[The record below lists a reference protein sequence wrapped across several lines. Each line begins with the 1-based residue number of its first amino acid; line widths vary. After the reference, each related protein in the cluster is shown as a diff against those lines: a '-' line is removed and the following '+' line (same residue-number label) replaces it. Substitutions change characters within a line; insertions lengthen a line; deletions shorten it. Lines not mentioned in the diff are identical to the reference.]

1 MANQKPQVD
10 PKMPSNVEA
19 ERSVLGSI
27 ILNNDYAMKAFSIL
41 PPEDFLLTQ
50 HRKIYLTMQSM
61 IGANQPVDLLTLT
74 ETLSNSEEL
83 EAAGGRGYVQS
94 IADGMPRVSNVE
106 HYAKIVKEKALLR
119 NIIHTANDLYKKAMS
134 QSEAGSSI
142 IEGAIENFLDI
153 ASDSGGSLIRSLPDV
168 FKSAIAQIETERKNP
183 DKFSR
188 LNSGLSDLDDVTSGL
203 RKKDMVVIVGPT
215 SNGKTLLALKY
226 AMYGSERG
234 YRGVVF
240 SAEMSGEQLMKRH
253 LSSAAHVEAWKLRK
267 PENLSESDMERM
279 RGVSSQ
285 LGPLTIVEGDINTT
299 NIWAIAEAKK
309 RSEGLDFIII
319 DYDQLV
325 IEAGIDPDD
334 EEGFFRYQRKFN
346 IQSKKMAERLDIC
359 VILLSQL
366 RKVSGSLAKGG
377 RPTIDDIYGDSS
389 IRNTPDVI
397 LWVVRD
403 FFTKGFKK
411 EFENKMTVYVVKAR
425 NDRSGVV
432 KLFFDFTYMQLEDKH
447 PDESDS
453 VEEDTRP
460 AKPAKPKSAQTNFVL
475 EDLDGVA

>member
-1 MANQKPQVD
+1 MVNQKPQVD
-10 PKMPSNVEA
+10 PKVPSNVEA
-19 ERSVLGSI
+19 ERSVLGAI
-27 ILNNDYAMKAFSIL
+27 LLNNDYAMKSFSIL
-41 PPEDFLLTQ
+41 PPEDFLMLQ

-61 IGANQPVDLLTLT
+61 VGSNQPVDLVTLI
-74 ETLSNSEEL
+74 ETLSNSGEL

-94 IADGMPRVSNVE
+94 IADGIPRVSNVE

-119 NIIHTANDLYKKAMS
+119 NIIHTANDLYKKAMKE
-134 QSEAGSSI
+134 SESGSSI
-142 IEGAIENFLDI
+142 IEGAIESFLDV
-153 ASDSGGSLIRSLPDV
+153 ASDSGGSLIRSWKDV
-168 FKSAIAQIETERKNP
+168 ALSAVDKLENERRNP
-183 DKFSR
+183 DRHSR
-188 LNSGLSDLDDVTSGL
+188 LNSGLTDLDDMTSGL

-234 YRGVVF
+234 YRGIAF
-240 SAEMSGEQLMKRH
+240 SAEMSGEQLASRH
-253 LSSAAHVEAWKLRK
+253 FSSAAHVEAWKLRK
-267 PENLSESDMERM
+267 PEFLSDDDMERM
-279 RGVSSQ
+279 REVASQ
-285 LGPLTIVEGDINTT
+285 LRPLVVVEKDINTT
-299 NIWAIAEAKK
+299 NIWAISEAKK
-309 RSEGLDFIII
+309 RSEGLDFIIV

-334 EEGFFRYQRKFN
+334 EEGFFRHQRKFN

-403 FFTKGFKK
+403 FFTHAMKK
-411 EFENKMTVYVVKAR
+411 EFENKMTVYIVKAR
-425 NDRSGVV
+425 NDRVGPV
-432 KLFFDFTYMQLEDKH
+432 KLFFDFTYMSLEDKH

-453 VEEDTRP
+453 VEESTRTS
-460 AKPAKPKSAQTNFVL
+460 KPGKQKSSQTSFTM
-475 EDLDGVA
+475 EE